1 MAQQLAPALLS
12 PAAICD
18 SGLEVSLG
26 MRGKLTVFSI
36 AATATWSSSWW
47 GNKIGMGGASGLAWT
62 ELENDL
68 NNF

>member
-1 MAQQLAPALLS
+1 MNRFSPAVGS
-12 PAAICD
+12 GQSGPAAICD

-47 GNKIGMGGASGLAWT
+47 GKKIGMGGASGLAWT
-62 ELENDL
+62 ELEND
-68 NNF
+68 

>member
-1 MAQQLAPALLS
+1 MAQQLALALLS

-36 AATATWSSSWW
+36 AATATWPSSWW
-47 GNKIGMGGASGLAWT
+47 GNKIGRGGASGLAWSD
-62 ELENDL
+62 LEND
-68 NNF
+68 